1 MSDTDP
7 KKPMKK
13 YRNSDGKVITQSCN
27 VLVSPQSKIEYNKV
41 KVFKYVECPTV
52 QKKIDKNEED
62 NKHDEPFRAG
72 NAHKEVFSP
81 HAQIYFDTDIKKK

>member
-41 KVFKYVECPTV
+41 KVFKYVECPP
-52 QKKIDKNEED
+52 QKKI
-62 NKHDEPFRAG
+62 
-72 NAHKEVFSP
+72 
-81 HAQIYFDTDIKKK
+81 